1 MKLVRNIVAT
11 VAFAALCA
19 ASAVAQD
26 QAAAPAQAG
35 PPVLAKNI
43 ATPRAGGMRM
53 MVTSSSFASGDVLPD
68 RYTQFGDNMSPSIT
82 WSKGPIGT
90 LSYVVMAEDSGVNRH
105 DPIVHWIVYDLPST
119 SDKLAQG
126 VPTAPKL
133 ENGAGQGKNVRG
145 EAGYLGPKPPAGQT
159 HPYHFQ
165 VFALNAR
172 LNIDPATADRATVI
186 AAMKGKVLASGDLV
200 GMVTGK

>member
-1 MKLVRNIVAT
+1 MNVVRNIVTT

-19 ASAVAQD
+19 GSAVAQD
-26 QAAAPAQAG
+26 QAAPAKAG

-43 ATPRAGGMRM
+43 VTARAGGMKM
-53 MVTSSSFASGDVLPD
+53 MVTSSSFASGDALPE
-68 RYTQFGDNMSPSIT
+68 RYTQFGDNMSPSIV
-82 WSKGPIGT
+82 WSKGPSGT
-90 LSYVVMAEDSGVNRH
+90 LSYVLLAEDSGVNRAE
-105 DPIVHWIVYDLPST
+105 PIVHWIVYDLPST
-119 SDKLAQG
+119 SDRLSQG
-126 VPTAPKL
+126 IPAGPKL

-172 LNIDPATADRATVI
+172 LNIDPATADRATVLN
-186 AAMKGKVLASGDLV
+186 AMKGKVLASGDIV